1 MYITKHIKPD
11 QKAIYCDSNCNIFW
25 NKQNY
30 SESTKMSGYKEKM
43 RRRSTEDFQG
53 NEPIGYI

>member
-1 MYITKHIKPD
+1 MCIAKRIKPD
-11 QKAIYCDSNCNIFW
+11 QKGYLCDSNCNIFW

-30 SESTKMSGYKEKM
+30 SESMKMSGYKERM

-53 NEPIGYI
+53 NEPILYI